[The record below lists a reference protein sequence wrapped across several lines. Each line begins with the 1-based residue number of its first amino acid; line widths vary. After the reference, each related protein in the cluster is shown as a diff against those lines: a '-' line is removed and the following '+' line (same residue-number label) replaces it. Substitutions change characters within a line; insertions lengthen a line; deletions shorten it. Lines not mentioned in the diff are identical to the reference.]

1 MKKKLLA
8 CFLCAVMAVTMAVP
22 AFAADDAGGI
32 PPTWPDYG
40 MANQYRNT
48 THCRLNVYIIDPS
61 KITNGTNVTVYK
73 FDHVGNPTLIWAHQ
87 RLSTGYYALRPVA
100 STGANPYVLNIN
112 TNTKNCNLWAINQ
125 LPPEDYSIRFA
136 HEGGDLRG
144 VILIHR
150 ALALTVSAE
159 NMPAGGYN
167 VKWEPSTGLPS
178 TPTANPQIWDC
189 FPEV

>member
-22 AFAADDAGGI
+22 AFAADDAGGS

-40 MANQYRNT
+40 MANQHRDTAY
-48 THCRLNVYIIDPS
+48 CRLNVYISDPS

-73 FDHVGNPTLIWAHQ
+73 PDRVGNPTLIWAHQ
-87 RLSTGYYALRPVA
+87 RLSTGYYSLRPVA

-112 TNTKNCNLWAINQ
+112 TNTKTVIFGLLIK

-150 ALALTVSAE
+150 ALALTVSTE
-159 NMPAGGYN
+159 QMSAGGYN
-167 VKWEPSTGLPS
+167 VKWAPGTGLPS

>member
-22 AFAADDAGGI
+22 AFAADDAGGS

-40 MANQYRNT
+40 MANQHRDTAY
-48 THCRLNVYIIDPS
+48 CRLNVYISDPS

-73 FDHVGNPTLIWAHQ
+73 PDRVGNPTLIWAHQ
-87 RLSTGYYALRPVA
+87 RLSTGYYSLRPVA

-150 ALALTVSAE
+150 ALALTVSTE
-159 NMPAGGYN
+159 QMSAGGYN
-167 VKWEPSTGLPS
+167 VKWAPV
-178 TPTANPQIWDC
+178 NPYQGPI
-189 FPEV
+189 